1 MLSVMLT
8 MIQKV
13 GKLESLCSLELTFDR
28 QRSCLF
34 CLPLCPQHTVG
45 YRELIGIEQILL
57 TMIQESPCEQL
68 TVGSNMPSS
77 SSSSG
82 TFPAAWK
89 NLFHLSAL
97 MEGVEELSAPM
108 PKFLRRDHPGPLSPS
123 NSIVQ
128 SQGSRVATTVCQ
140 PRTQVPSHA
149 SALPSSAF

>member
-1 MLSVMLT
+1 M
-8 MIQKV
+8 
-13 GKLESLCSLELTFDR
+13 ESLCSLELTFDR

-77 SSSSG
+77 SSSG

-97 MEGVEELSAPM
+97 MEGVEELSAP
-108 PKFLRRDHPGPLSPS
+108 H
-123 NSIVQ
+123 
-128 SQGSRVATTVCQ
+128 A
-140 PRTQVPSHA
+140 QVPQERSPRA
-149 SALPSSAF
+149 SLSLQFNCPESGFKGCYNSLPIKNTNALSCFCPPIFSILKGHMPLV